1 MAGRFGVETQ
11 EERIAMRRYFIGS
24 LCIAVAL
31 APASALAQGFPEKAI
46 EFVVPGNP
54 GAGSD
59 TFARLI
65 ADLIRKEKLVAQP
78 IVITNKAGGGGAI
91 AGVYAAQNRG

>member
-1 MAGRFGVETQ
+1 MCV
-11 EERIAMRRYFIGS
+11 
-24 LCIAVAL
+24 AVAV
-31 APASALAQGFPEKAI
+31 ASGGALAQAFPAKPI

-54 GAGSD
+54 GAGAD
-59 TFARLI
+59 IFARMI

-91 AGVYAAQNRG
+91 AAVYAAQKRTK